1 MKRSFACL
9 VFALLLLLAG
19 CGEAVESSEVFAFP
33 EPTTQIKVKRVT
45 SWGEETEFM
54 FGPDVYD
61 PENREV
67 VPVIQWFYALGLEK
81 SAQPE
86 DVDGNVCY
94 EFYVDGKHAFRYDDR
109 GGEAYIVAEE
119 DWYRVKKPT
128 APPVE

>member
-1 MKRSFACL
+1 
-9 VFALLLLLAG
+9 
-19 CGEAVESSEVFAFP
+19 
-33 EPTTQIKVKRVT
+33 
-45 SWGEETEFM
+45 M

-67 VPVIQWFYALGLEK
+67 VPVIQWFYALELEK

>member
-61 PENREV
+61 PENQEV
-67 VPVIQWFYALGLEK
+67 VRSSSGSMHSNW
-81 SAQPE
+81 
-86 DVDGNVCY
+86 
-94 EFYVDGKHAFRYDDR
+94 
-109 GGEAYIVAEE
+109 
-119 DWYRVKKPT
+119 KKAHSPKTWTEMCVMSFMWT
-128 APPVE
+128 ASTPSGTTTAAARRILWRRRTGTG

>member
-67 VPVIQWFYALGLEK
+67 VPVIQWFYALELEK
-81 SAQPE
+81 AHSPKTWTE
-86 DVDGNVCY
+86 MCVMS
-94 EFYVDGKHAFRYDDR
+94 FM
-109 GGEAYIVAEE
+109 
-119 DWYRVKKPT
+119 WT
-128 APPVE
+128 ASTPSGTTTAAARRILWRRRTGTG